1 MNSKS
6 TVDHINSYPSM
17 QNIHT
22 NETGTALHDR
32 LIVQREMHIG
42 SQNSSIDRVAANNR
56 NLSLVDQELPEPTE
70 DLETSLMKSELL
82 RDSMGPATSV
92 EGSTAMKAS
101 PLTNVSGDQQA
112 TS

>member
-56 NLSLVDQELPEPTE
+56 NLSLVDQEPTE